1 MRRRVGFVGPIN
13 RRKRRARRIMA
24 QDLPEY
30 TIQEAAARLGI
41 PLQKLRRW
49 DAQGVLVARRTDG
62 GHRRYAC
69 EIIDGLAGSAVV
81 VASDKHDL
89 VKPETGRVEDQL
101 AAARR
106 TLKEKRRIIQLLLE
120 SESRYRDLV
129 ETSHDLIWTTD
140 AQGRFTYLN
149 NACIDLFGL
158 RPKDLLGGCFF
169 DFEARPRHVSNRR
182 FLSAL
187 RKYGEVKNYLTHLIS
202 TDGTDR
208 WVGINARV
216 SHDEEGRIVGLR
228 GTARN
233 VTEQHH
239 AALEIVRLATHDGL
253 TGLPNRVSLQKALE
267 AALAEGEIGS
277 VVLLDVDHFKYI
289 NDNFG
294 HRAGDLLLIAIGG
307 LLKDLVKDENVQVF
321 RLGGDEFALHLPN
334 ALRGEA
340 AQLGE
345 RALSAL
351 RHYKFPVPGQGCL
364 STLTGSIGVAT
375 YPFHGADV
383 ATLLA
388 NVDIAMYQA
397 KDNGRN
403 RVRLHDHNPDDLRGT
418 HKRVH
423 WARELREVLDDNRVV
438 LYSQPVIR
446 LSDRTSV
453 HQEILVR
460 ILDRNGG
467 LVLPGQFIEVA
478 ESLGMAQEIDLR
490 VVSKVIDV
498 LQGPDIRGRK
508 TRFFVNLSRTSISD
522 PHWVRRFQS
531 MLAAAPI
538 DHSQLVFEITET
550 AAMSSVDVTQEFIA
564 QMKGMGCRF
573 ALDDFG
579 AGFSSFYFLKRFDV
593 DYLKIDG
600 SFVRDLASDNA
611 SRLFVRALCDVARGL
626 TKQVVA
632 EWVEDQSVMDILV
645 EMGVQYGQGFLFAR
659 PLPFPA
665 VGTTEQQLQ
674 AGKRA

>member
-1 MRRRVGFVGPIN
+1 M
-13 RRKRRARRIMA
+13 RIMA

-30 TIQEAAARLGI
+30 SIQEAAARLGI

-49 DAQGVLVARRTDG
+49 DAQGVLVARRTHG
-62 GHRRYAC
+62 GHRRYSR
-69 EIIDGLAGSAVV
+69 EIIDGLAGSPTVLT
-81 VASDKHDL
+81 SEKQDL
-89 VKPETGRVEDQL
+89 VKPETETGRVEDQL

-129 ETSHDLIWTTD
+129 ETSHDMIWTTD

-169 DFEARPRHVSNRR
+169 DFEAGPQHVSNRR

-187 RKYGEVKNYLTHLIS
+187 RKNGEVKNYLTHLIS

-216 SHDEEGRIVGLR
+216 SHDDEGRIVGLR

-233 VTEQHH
+233 VTEQHN
-239 AALEIVRLATHDGL
+239 AALEIERLATHDGL

-267 AALAEGEIGS
+267 AALAEGERGS
-277 VVLLDVDHFKYI
+277 VALLDIDHFKYI

-294 HRAGDLLLIAIGG
+294 HRAGDRLLIAVGG
-307 LLKDLVKDENVQVF
+307 LLKDLVKTENVELF

-334 ALRGEA
+334 ALREEA

-364 STLTGSIGVAT
+364 STLTGSIGIAT

-383 ATLLA
+383 VTLLA

-403 RVRLHDHNPDDLRGT
+403 RVQLHDHNPDDLRGT

-423 WARELREVLDDNRVV
+423 WARELREVLDENRVM
-438 LYSQPVIR
+438 LCSQPVIR

-467 LVLPGQFIEVA
+467 MVLPGQFIEVA

-490 VVSKVIDV
+490 VVSKVIEV
-498 LQGPDIRGRK
+498 LQSPEFRGRK

-522 PHWVRRFQS
+522 PHWVRRFHS
-531 MLAAAPI
+531 MLAEAPI

-564 QMKGMGCRF
+564 QMKDMGCRF

-600 SFVRDLASDNA
+600 SFIRDLAADSA

-626 TKQVVA
+626 NKQVVA
-632 EWVEDQSVMDILV
+632 EWVENQAVMDILL
-645 EMGVQYGQGFLFAR
+645 EMGVQYGQGFLFAH
-659 PLPFPA
+659 PVPFPA
-665 VGTTEQQLQ
+665 VVPEKLQ
-674 AGKRA
+674 VRASMRA

>member
-1 MRRRVGFVGPIN
+1 
-13 RRKRRARRIMA
+13 MA

-62 GHRRYAC
+62 GHRRYSR
-69 EIIDGLAGSAVV
+69 EIIDGLARSAVL
-81 VASDKHDL
+81 AAGDKQDSGR
-89 VKPETGRVEDQL
+89 PEAGKMEDQL

-149 NACIDLFGL
+149 NACVELFGL
-158 RPKDLLGGCFF
+158 RPRDLLGRCFF
-169 DFEARPRHVSNRR
+169 DFEARPQHVSNRR

-187 RKYGEVKNYLTHLIS
+187 RRNGEVKNYLTHLIS
-202 TDGTDR
+202 TAGTDR

-233 VTEQHH
+233 VTEQHD
-239 AALEIVRLATHDGL
+239 AALEIERLATHDAL

-267 AALAEGEIGS
+267 AALADGEKGS
-277 VVLLDVDHFKYI
+277 VALLDVDHFKYI

-294 HRAGDLLLIAIGG
+294 HRAGDQLLIAIGG

-321 RLGGDEFALHLPN
+321 RLGGDEFAMHLPD
-334 ALRGEA
+334 ALRGDA
-340 AQLGE
+340 SQIGE

-423 WARELREVLDDNRVV
+423 WSRELREVLDENRVM
-438 LYSQPVIR
+438 LCSQPVIR
-446 LSDRTSV
+446 LADRTSV

-460 ILDRNGG
+460 IIDRNGG
-467 LVLPGQFIEVA
+467 MVLPGQFIEVA

-498 LQGPDIRGRK
+498 LKGPEFRGRK

-522 PHWVRRFQS
+522 PHWVRRFQA

-564 QMKGMGCRF
+564 QMKSMGCRF

-600 SFVRDLASDNA
+600 SFVRDLAVDNA

-626 TKQVVA
+626 NKQVVA

-659 PLPFPA
+659 PVPFPA
-665 VGTTEQQLQ
+665 VTAFEQPLQ
-674 AGKRA
+674 AEKRA

>member
-1 MRRRVGFVGPIN
+1 MT
-13 RRKRRARRIMA
+13 

-49 DAQGVLVARRTDG
+49 DAQGVLVARRTNG
-62 GHRRYAC
+62 GHRRYSR
-69 EIIDGLAGSAVV
+69 EIIDGLGRSAAVP
-81 VASDKHDL
+81 APERHDPA
-89 VKPETGRVEDQL
+89 KPENGKVEDQL

-140 AQGRFTYLN
+140 ALGRFTYLN
-149 NACIDLFGL
+149 NACVELLGL
-158 RPKDLLGGCFF
+158 RPRDLLGRCFF
-169 DFEARPRHVSNRR
+169 DFEARPQHVSNRR

-187 RKYGEVKNYLTHLIS
+187 RKNGEVKNYLTHLIS

-233 VTEQHH
+233 VTEQHD
-239 AALEIVRLATHDGL
+239 AALEIERLATHDGL

-267 AALAEGEIGS
+267 AAFADGEKGS
-277 VVLLDVDHFKYI
+277 VALLDVDHFKYI

-294 HRAGDLLLIAIGG
+294 HRAGDQLLVAIGG
-307 LLKDLVKDENVQVF
+307 LLKDMVKEENVQVY
-321 RLGGDEFALHLPN
+321 RLGGDEFALHLPD
-334 ALRGEA
+334 ALRGDA
-340 AQLGE
+340 SHIGE
-345 RALSAL
+345 RALTAL

-375 YPFHGADV
+375 YPFQGADV
-383 ATLLA
+383 ATLLS

-423 WARELREVLDDNRVV
+423 WARELREVLDENRVM
-438 LYSQPVIR
+438 LCSQPVVR
-446 LSDRTSV
+446 LTDRTAV

-460 ILDRNGG
+460 ILDRNGSM
-467 LVLPGQFIEVA
+467 VLPGQFIEVA

-498 LQGPDIRGRK
+498 LQGPEYRGRK
-508 TRFFVNLSRTSISD
+508 SRFFVNLSRTSISD
-522 PHWVRRFQS
+522 PHWVRRFHN
-531 MLAAAPI
+531 MLAAARI

-550 AAMSSVDVTQEFIA
+550 AAMSSVDVTQEFIT

-600 SFVRDLASDNA
+600 SFVRDLATDNA
-611 SRLFVRALCDVARGL
+611 SRLFVRALCDVASGL
-626 TKQVVA
+626 NKQVVA
-632 EWVEDQSVMDILV
+632 EWVEDQAVMDILV

-659 PLPFPA
+659 PQPFPA
-665 VGTTEQQLQ
+665 AVPVELPLQ
-674 AGKRA
+674 ASRRA

>member
-1 MRRRVGFVGPIN
+1 MV
-13 RRKRRARRIMA
+13 

-41 PLQKLRRW
+41 PVQKLRRW
-49 DAQGVLVARRTDG
+49 DAQGVLVARRTYG
-62 GHRRYAC
+62 GHRRYTC

-81 VASDKHDL
+81 VATEKQDPGE
-89 VKPETGRVEDQL
+89 PENGKVEDQL

-106 TLKEKRRIIQLLLE
+106 TLREKRRIIQLLLE

-140 AQGRFTYLN
+140 ALGRFTYLN
-149 NACIDLFGL
+149 NACIELFGL
-158 RPKDLLGGCFF
+158 RPKDMLGACFF
-169 DFEARPRHVSNRR
+169 DFEPRPQHVSNRR

-187 RKYGEVKNYLTHLIS
+187 RKNGEVKNYLTHLIS
-202 TDGTDR
+202 RDGTDR

-216 SHDEEGRIVGLR
+216 SHDEQGRIFGLR

-239 AALEIVRLATHDGL
+239 AALEIERLATHDGL
-253 TGLPNRVSLQKALE
+253 TGLPNRVSLQKTLE
-267 AALAEGEIGS
+267 AALSDGEKGS
-277 VVLLDVDHFKYI
+277 VALLDVDHFKYI

-294 HRAGDLLLIAIGG
+294 HRAGDQLLIAIGG
-307 LLKDLVKDENVQVF
+307 LLKDLVKDENAQVY

-334 ALRGEA
+334 ALRGDA

-345 RALSAL
+345 RALTAL
-351 RHYKFPVPGQGCL
+351 RHYKFPISGQGCL

-423 WARELREVLDDNRVV
+423 WARELREVLDEDRIV

-446 LSDRTSV
+446 LADRKSV

-460 ILDRNGG
+460 ILDRKGA

-478 ESLGMAQEIDLR
+478 ESLGMAQEIDLC
-490 VVSKVIDV
+490 VLGKIVDV
-498 LQGPDIRGRK
+498 LQGPEYRGRK
-508 TRFFVNLSRTSISD
+508 TRLFVNLSRTSISD
-522 PHWVRRFQS
+522 PHWVRRFHS

-626 TKQVVA
+626 NKQVVA
-632 EWVEDQSVMDILV
+632 EWVEDQAVMDILV
-645 EMGVQYGQGFLFAR
+645 GMGVQYGQGFLFAR

-665 VGTTEQQLQ
+665 AIPVEQPLL

>member
-1 MRRRVGFVGPIN
+1 MV
-13 RRKRRARRIMA
+13 

-41 PLQKLRRW
+41 PVQKLRRW

-62 GHRRYAC
+62 GHRRYTC

-81 VASDKHDL
+81 VATEKQDPGE
-89 VKPETGRVEDQL
+89 PENGKVEDQL

-106 TLKEKRRIIQLLLE
+106 TLREKRRIIQLLLE

-140 AQGRFTYLN
+140 ALGRFTYLN
-149 NACIDLFGL
+149 NACIELFGL
-158 RPKDLLGGCFF
+158 RPKDMLGACFF
-169 DFEARPRHVSNRR
+169 DFEPRPQHVSNRR

-187 RKYGEVKNYLTHLIS
+187 RKNGEVKNYLTHLIS
-202 TDGTDR
+202 RDGTDR

-216 SHDEEGRIVGLR
+216 SHDEQGRIFGLR

-239 AALEIVRLATHDGL
+239 AALEIERLATHDGL
-253 TGLPNRVSLQKALE
+253 TGLPNRVSLQKTLE
-267 AALAEGEIGS
+267 AALSDGEKGS
-277 VVLLDVDHFKYI
+277 VALLDVDHFKYI

-294 HRAGDLLLIAIGG
+294 HRAGDQLLIAIGG
-307 LLKDLVKDENVQVF
+307 LLKDLVKDENAQVY

-334 ALRGEA
+334 ALRGDA

-345 RALSAL
+345 RALTAL
-351 RHYKFPVPGQGCL
+351 RHYKFPISGQGCL

-423 WARELREVLDDNRVV
+423 WARELREVLDEDRIV

-446 LSDRTSV
+446 LADRKSV

-460 ILDRNGG
+460 ILDRKGA

-478 ESLGMAQEIDLR
+478 ESLGMAQEIDLCVLGK
-490 VVSKVIDV
+490 VVDV
-498 LQGPDIRGRK
+498 LQGPEYRGRK
-508 TRFFVNLSRTSISD
+508 TRLFVNLSRTSISD
-522 PHWVRRFQS
+522 PHWVRRFHS

-564 QMKGMGCRF
+564 QMRGMGCRF

-600 SFVRDLASDNA
+600 SFVRELASDNA

-626 TKQVVA
+626 NKQVVA
-632 EWVEDQSVMDILV
+632 EWVEDQAVMDILV
-645 EMGVQYGQGFLFAR
+645 GMGVQYGQGFLFAR

-665 VGTTEQQLQ
+665 AIPVEQPLL

>member
-1 MRRRVGFVGPIN
+1 
-13 RRKRRARRIMA
+13 MA

-30 TIQEAAARLGI
+30 TIHEAAARLGI

-62 GHRRYAC
+62 GHRRYSR
-69 EIIDGLAGSAVV
+69 EIIDGLAGSTAVT
-81 VASDKHDL
+81 ASEKHDL
-89 VKPETGRVEDQL
+89 VKPETGRMEDQL

-140 AQGRFTYLN
+140 ALGRFTYLN
-149 NACIDLFGL
+149 NACVDLFGL
-158 RPKDLLGGCFF
+158 RPRDLLGGCFF
-169 DFEARPRHVSNRR
+169 DFEPRPQHVSNRR

-187 RKYGEVKNYLTHLIS
+187 RKNGEVKNYLTHLIS

-233 VTEQHH
+233 VTDQHL
-239 AALEIVRLATHDGL
+239 AALEIERLATHDGL
-253 TGLPNRVSLQKALE
+253 TGLPNRVFLQKVLE
-267 AALAEGEIGS
+267 AALAEGEKGS
-277 VVLLDVDHFKYI
+277 VALLDVDHFKYI

-294 HRAGDLLLIAIGG
+294 HRAGDQLLIAIGG
-307 LLKDLVKDENVQVF
+307 LLKDLVKDKNVQVF

-334 ALRGEA
+334 ALRGVA

-423 WARELREVLDDNRVV
+423 WARELREVLDDNRII
-438 LYSQPVIR
+438 LCSQPVIR

-467 LVLPGQFIEVA
+467 MVLPGQFIEVA

-490 VVSKVIDV
+490 VVSKVIEV
-498 LQGPDIRGRK
+498 LQGPEFRGRK

-531 MLAAAPI
+531 LLAAAPI

-564 QMKGMGCRF
+564 QMKSMGCRF

-626 TKQVVA
+626 NKQVVA

-645 EMGVQYGQGFLFAR
+645 EMGVQYGQGFLFSR

-665 VGTTEQQLQ
+665 VVARDQQLQ

>member
-1 MRRRVGFVGPIN
+1 
-13 RRKRRARRIMA
+13 MA

-62 GHRRYAC
+62 GHRRYSR
-69 EIIDGLAGSAVV
+69 EIIDGLAGSAVDT
-81 VASDKHDL
+81 ASERHDL

-140 AQGRFTYLN
+140 ALGRFTYLN
-149 NACIDLFGL
+149 NACVDLFGL
-158 RPKDLLGGCFF
+158 RPKDLLGACFF
-169 DFEARPRHVSNRR
+169 DFEARPQHVSNRR

-187 RKYGEVKNYLTHLIS
+187 RKNGEVKNYLTHLIS
-202 TDGTDR
+202 IDGTDR
-208 WVGINARV
+208 WVGINGRV
-216 SHDEEGRIVGLR
+216 SHDEEGRMVGLR

-239 AALEIVRLATHDGL
+239 AALEIERLATHDGL

-267 AALAEGEIGS
+267 AALAEGEKGS

-307 LLKDLVKDENVQVF
+307 LLKDLVKVENVQVF

-334 ALRGEA
+334 ALRGDA

-351 RHYKFPVPGQGCL
+351 RHYKFPVSGQGCL

-403 RVRLHDHNPDDLRGT
+403 RVQLHDHNPDDLRGT

-423 WARELREVLDDNRVV
+423 WARELREVLDDNRVM

-460 ILDRNGG
+460 ILDRNGAM
-467 LVLPGQFIEVA
+467 VLPGQFIEVA

-498 LQGPDIRGRK
+498 LQGPDFRSRK

-550 AAMSSVDVTQEFIA
+550 AAMASVDVTQEFIA
-564 QMKGMGCRF
+564 QMKSMGCRF

-626 TKQVVA
+626 NKQVIA
-632 EWVEDQSVMDILV
+632 EWVENQAVMDILV

-665 VGTTEQQLQ
+665 IVAGDQQLRS
-674 AGKRA
+674 GKRA

>member
-1 MRRRVGFVGPIN
+1 
-13 RRKRRARRIMA
+13 MA

-62 GHRRYAC
+62 GHRRYSR
-69 EIIDGLAGSAVV
+69 EIIDGLAGSAVL
-81 VASDKHDL
+81 AAGDKQDSGR
-89 VKPETGRVEDQL
+89 PEAGKMEDQL

-149 NACIDLFGL
+149 NACVELFGL
-158 RPKDLLGGCFF
+158 RPRDLLGRCFF
-169 DFEARPRHVSNRR
+169 DFEARPQHVSNRR

-187 RKYGEVKNYLTHLIS
+187 RRNGEVKNYLTHLIS
-202 TDGTDR
+202 TAGTDR

-233 VTEQHH
+233 VTEQHD
-239 AALEIVRLATHDGL
+239 AALEIERLATHDAL

-267 AALAEGEIGS
+267 AALADGEKGS
-277 VVLLDVDHFKYI
+277 VALLDVDHFKYI

-294 HRAGDLLLIAIGG
+294 HRAGDQLLIAIGG

-321 RLGGDEFALHLPN
+321 RLGGDEFAMHLPD
-334 ALRGEA
+334 ALRGDA
-340 AQLGE
+340 SQIGE

-423 WARELREVLDDNRVV
+423 WSRELREVLDENRVM
-438 LYSQPVIR
+438 LCSQPVIR
-446 LSDRTSV
+446 LADRTSV

-460 ILDRNGG
+460 IIDRNGG
-467 LVLPGQFIEVA
+467 MVLPGQFIEVA

-498 LQGPDIRGRK
+498 LKGPEFRGRK

-522 PHWVRRFQS
+522 PHWVRRFQA

-564 QMKGMGCRF
+564 QMKSMGCRF

-600 SFVRDLASDNA
+600 SFVRDLAVDNA

-626 TKQVVA
+626 NKQVVA

-659 PLPFPA
+659 PVPFPA
-665 VGTTEQQLQ
+665 VTAFEQPLQ
-674 AGKRA
+674 AEKRA

>member
-1 MRRRVGFVGPIN
+1 MV
-13 RRKRRARRIMA
+13 

-41 PLQKLRRW
+41 PVQKLRRW
-49 DAQGVLVARRTDG
+49 DAQGVLVARRTYG
-62 GHRRYAC
+62 GHRRYTC

-81 VASDKHDL
+81 VATEKQDPGE
-89 VKPETGRVEDQL
+89 PENGKVEDQL

-106 TLKEKRRIIQLLLE
+106 TLREKRRIIQLLLE

-140 AQGRFTYLN
+140 ALGRFTYLN
-149 NACIDLFGL
+149 NACIELFGL
-158 RPKDLLGGCFF
+158 RPKDMLGACFF
-169 DFEARPRHVSNRR
+169 DFEPRPQHVSNRR

-187 RKYGEVKNYLTHLIS
+187 RKNGEVKNYLTHLIS
-202 TDGTDR
+202 RDGTDR

-216 SHDEEGRIVGLR
+216 SHDEQGRIFGLR

-239 AALEIVRLATHDGL
+239 AALEIERLATHDGL
-253 TGLPNRVSLQKALE
+253 TGLPNRVSLQKTLE
-267 AALAEGEIGS
+267 AALSDGEKGS
-277 VVLLDVDHFKYI
+277 VALLDVDHFKYI

-294 HRAGDLLLIAIGG
+294 HRAGDQLLIAIGG
-307 LLKDLVKDENVQVF
+307 LLKDLVKDENAQVY

-334 ALRGEA
+334 ALRGDA

-345 RALSAL
+345 RALTAL
-351 RHYKFPVPGQGCL
+351 RHYKFPISGQGCL

-423 WARELREVLDDNRVV
+423 WARELREVLDEDRIV

-446 LSDRTSV
+446 LADRKSV

-460 ILDRNGG
+460 ILDRKGA

-478 ESLGMAQEIDLR
+478 ESLGMAQEIDLCVLGK
-490 VVSKVIDV
+490 VVDV
-498 LQGPDIRGRK
+498 LQGPEYRGRK
-508 TRFFVNLSRTSISD
+508 TRLFVNLSRTSISD
-522 PHWVRRFQS
+522 PHWVRRFHS

-600 SFVRDLASDNA
+600 SFVRELASDNA

-626 TKQVVA
+626 NKQVVA
-632 EWVEDQSVMDILV
+632 EWVEDQAVMDILV
-645 EMGVQYGQGFLFAR
+645 GMGVQYGQGFLFAR

-665 VGTTEQQLQ
+665 AVPVEQPLL

>member
-1 MRRRVGFVGPIN
+1 MT
-13 RRKRRARRIMA
+13 

-49 DAQGVLVARRTDG
+49 DAQGVLVARRTNG
-62 GHRRYAC
+62 GHRRYSR
-69 EIIDGLAGSAVV
+69 EIIDGLARSAAVP
-81 VASDKHDL
+81 APDRPDPAN
-89 VKPETGRVEDQL
+89 PESGKVEDQL

-140 AQGRFTYLN
+140 ALGRFTYLN
-149 NACIDLFGL
+149 NACVELLGL
-158 RPKDLLGGCFF
+158 RPRDLIGRCFF
-169 DFEARPRHVSNRR
+169 DFEARPQHVSNRR

-187 RKYGEVKNYLTHLIS
+187 RKNGEVKNYLTHLIS

-233 VTEQHH
+233 VTEQHD
-239 AALEIVRLATHDGL
+239 AALEIERLATHDGL

-267 AALAEGEIGS
+267 AAFADGEKGS
-277 VVLLDVDHFKYI
+277 VALLDVDHFKYI

-294 HRAGDLLLIAIGG
+294 HRAGDQLLIAIGG
-307 LLKDLVKDENVQVF
+307 LLRDLVKEENVQVF
-321 RLGGDEFALHLPN
+321 RLGGDEFALHLPD
-334 ALRGEA
+334 ALRGDA
-340 AQLGE
+340 SHIGE
-345 RALSAL
+345 RALTAL

-383 ATLLA
+383 ATLLS

-423 WARELREVLDDNRVV
+423 WARELREVLDENRVM
-438 LYSQPVIR
+438 LCSQPVVR
-446 LSDRTSV
+446 LADRTAV

-460 ILDRNGG
+460 ILDRHGNM
-467 LVLPGQFIEVA
+467 VLPGQFIEVA

-490 VVSKVIDV
+490 VVSKVVDI
-498 LQGPDIRGRK
+498 LQGPEFRGRK

-522 PHWVRRFQS
+522 PHWVRRFQN
-531 MLAAAPI
+531 MLTAAPI

-550 AAMSSVDVTQEFIA
+550 AAMSSVDVTQEFIT

-600 SFVRDLASDNA
+600 SFVRELASDDA

-626 TKQVVA
+626 NKQVIA
-632 EWVEDQSVMDILV
+632 EWVENQAVMDILV

-659 PLPFPA
+659 PQPFPA
-665 VGTTEQQLQ
+665 AEPIELPLQ
-674 AGKRA
+674 AVRRA

>member
-1 MRRRVGFVGPIN
+1 MT
-13 RRKRRARRIMA
+13 

-49 DAQGVLVARRTDG
+49 DAQGVLVARRTNG
-62 GHRRYAC
+62 GHRRYSR
-69 EIIDGLAGSAVV
+69 EIIDGLARSAAVPV
-81 VASDKHDL
+81 PERHDPA
-89 VKPETGRVEDQL
+89 KPENGKVEDQL

-140 AQGRFTYLN
+140 ALGRFTYLN
-149 NACIDLFGL
+149 NACVELFGL
-158 RPKDLLGGCFF
+158 RPRDLLGRCFF
-169 DFEARPRHVSNRR
+169 DFEARPQHVSNRR

-187 RKYGEVKNYLTHLIS
+187 RKNGEVKNYLTHLIS

-233 VTEQHH
+233 VTEQHD
-239 AALEIVRLATHDGL
+239 AALEIERLATHDGL

-267 AALAEGEIGS
+267 AAFADGEKGS
-277 VVLLDVDHFKYI
+277 VALLDVDHFKYI

-294 HRAGDLLLIAIGG
+294 HRAGDQLLVAIGG
-307 LLKDLVKDENVQVF
+307 LLKDMVKEENVQVY
-321 RLGGDEFALHLPN
+321 RLGGDEFALHLPD
-334 ALRGEA
+334 ALRGDA
-340 AQLGE
+340 SHIGE
-345 RALSAL
+345 RALTAL

-375 YPFHGADV
+375 YPFQGADV
-383 ATLLA
+383 ATLLS

-423 WARELREVLDDNRVV
+423 WARELREVLDENRVM
-438 LYSQPVIR
+438 LCSQPVVR
-446 LSDRTSV
+446 LTDRTAV

-460 ILDRNGG
+460 ILDRNGSM
-467 LVLPGQFIEVA
+467 VLPGQFIEVA

-498 LQGPDIRGRK
+498 LQGPEYRGRK
-508 TRFFVNLSRTSISD
+508 SRFFVNLSRTSISD
-522 PHWVRRFQS
+522 PHWVRRFHN
-531 MLAAAPI
+531 MLAAARI

-550 AAMSSVDVTQEFIA
+550 AAMSSVDVTQEFIT

-600 SFVRDLASDNA
+600 SFVRDLATDNA
-611 SRLFVRALCDVARGL
+611 SRLFVRALCDVASGL
-626 TKQVVA
+626 NKQVVA
-632 EWVEDQSVMDILV
+632 EWVEDQAVMDILV

-659 PLPFPA
+659 PQPFPA
-665 VGTTEQQLQ
+665 AVPVELPLQ
-674 AGKRA
+674 ASRRA

>member
-1 MRRRVGFVGPIN
+1 
-13 RRKRRARRIMA
+13 MA

-62 GHRRYAC
+62 GHRRYSR
-69 EIIDGLAGSAVV
+69 EIIDGLAGSAVL
-81 VASDKHDL
+81 AAGDKQDYGR
-89 VKPETGRVEDQL
+89 PEAGKMEDQL

-149 NACIDLFGL
+149 NACVELFGL
-158 RPKDLLGGCFF
+158 RPRDLLGRCFF
-169 DFEARPRHVSNRR
+169 DFEARPQHVSNRR

-187 RKYGEVKNYLTHLIS
+187 RRNGEVKNYLTHLIS

-233 VTEQHH
+233 VTEQHD
-239 AALEIVRLATHDGL
+239 AALEIERLATHDGL

-267 AALAEGEIGS
+267 AALADGEKGS
-277 VVLLDVDHFKYI
+277 VALLDVDHFKYI

-294 HRAGDLLLIAIGG
+294 HRAGDQLLIAIGG
-307 LLKDLVKDENVQVF
+307 LLKDMVKDENVQVF

-334 ALRGEA
+334 ALRGDA
-340 AQLGE
+340 SQIGE

-423 WARELREVLDDNRVV
+423 WSRELREVLDENRVM
-438 LYSQPVIR
+438 LCSQPVIR
-446 LSDRTSV
+446 LADRASV

-460 ILDRNGG
+460 IIDRNGG
-467 LVLPGQFIEVA
+467 MVLPGQFIEVA

-498 LQGPDIRGRK
+498 LKGPEFRGRK

-522 PHWVRRFQS
+522 PHWVRRFQA
-531 MLAAAPI
+531 MLAAAAI

-564 QMKGMGCRF
+564 QMKSMGCRF

-600 SFVRDLASDNA
+600 SFVRDLAVDNA

-626 TKQVVA
+626 NKQVVA

-659 PLPFPA
+659 PMPFPA
-665 VGTTEQQLQ
+665 VTAFEQPLQ
-674 AGKRA
+674 AEKRA

>member
-1 MRRRVGFVGPIN
+1 MV
-13 RRKRRARRIMA
+13 

-41 PLQKLRRW
+41 PVQKLRRW
-49 DAQGVLVARRTDG
+49 DAQGVLVARRTYG
-62 GHRRYAC
+62 GHRRYTC

-81 VASDKHDL
+81 VATEKQDPGE
-89 VKPETGRVEDQL
+89 PENGKVEDQL

-106 TLKEKRRIIQLLLE
+106 TLREKRRIIQLLLE

-140 AQGRFTYLN
+140 ALGRFTYLN
-149 NACIDLFGL
+149 NACIELFGL
-158 RPKDLLGGCFF
+158 RPKDMLGACFF
-169 DFEARPRHVSNRR
+169 DFEPRPQHVSNRR

-187 RKYGEVKNYLTHLIS
+187 RKNGEVKNYLTHLIS
-202 TDGTDR
+202 RDGTGR

-216 SHDEEGRIVGLR
+216 SHDEQGRIFGLR

-239 AALEIVRLATHDGL
+239 AALEIERLATHDGL
-253 TGLPNRVSLQKALE
+253 TGLPNRVSLQKTLE
-267 AALAEGEIGS
+267 AALSDGEKGS
-277 VVLLDVDHFKYI
+277 VALLDVDHFKYI

-294 HRAGDLLLIAIGG
+294 HRAGDQLLIAIGG
-307 LLKDLVKDENVQVF
+307 LLKDLVKDENAQVY

-334 ALRGEA
+334 ALRGDA

-345 RALSAL
+345 RALTAL
-351 RHYKFPVPGQGCL
+351 RHYKFPISGQGCL

-423 WARELREVLDDNRVV
+423 WARELREVLDEDRVV

-446 LSDRTSV
+446 LADRKSV

-460 ILDRNGG
+460 ILDRKGA

-478 ESLGMAQEIDLR
+478 ESLGMAQEIDLCVLGK
-490 VVSKVIDV
+490 VVDV
-498 LQGPDIRGRK
+498 LQGPEYRGRK
-508 TRFFVNLSRTSISD
+508 TRLFVNLSRTSISD
-522 PHWVRRFQS
+522 PHWVRRFHS

-600 SFVRDLASDNA
+600 SFVRELASDNA

-626 TKQVVA
+626 NKQVVA
-632 EWVEDQSVMDILV
+632 EWVEDQAVMDILV
-645 EMGVQYGQGFLFAR
+645 GMGVQYGQGFLFAR

-665 VGTTEQQLQ
+665 AIPVEQPLL

>member
-1 MRRRVGFVGPIN
+1 MT
-13 RRKRRARRIMA
+13 

-49 DAQGVLVARRTDG
+49 DAQGVLVARRTNG
-62 GHRRYAC
+62 GHRRYSR
-69 EIIDGLAGSAVV
+69 EIIDGLARSAAVPV
-81 VASDKHDL
+81 PERHDPA
-89 VKPETGRVEDQL
+89 KPENGKVEDQL

-140 AQGRFTYLN
+140 ALGRFTYLN
-149 NACIDLFGL
+149 NACVELLGL
-158 RPKDLLGGCFF
+158 RPRDLLGRCFF
-169 DFEARPRHVSNRR
+169 DFEARPQHVSNRR

-187 RKYGEVKNYLTHLIS
+187 RKNGEVKNYLTHLIS

-233 VTEQHH
+233 VTEQHD
-239 AALEIVRLATHDGL
+239 AALEIERLATHDGL

-267 AALAEGEIGS
+267 AAFADGEKGS
-277 VVLLDVDHFKYI
+277 VALLDVDHFKYI

-294 HRAGDLLLIAIGG
+294 HRAGDQLLVAIGG
-307 LLKDLVKDENVQVF
+307 LLKDMVKEENVQVY
-321 RLGGDEFALHLPN
+321 RLGGDEFALHLPD
-334 ALRGEA
+334 ALRGDA
-340 AQLGE
+340 SHIGE
-345 RALSAL
+345 RALTAL

-375 YPFHGADV
+375 YPFQGADV
-383 ATLLA
+383 ATLLS

-423 WARELREVLDDNRVV
+423 WARELREVLHENRVM
-438 LYSQPVIR
+438 LCSQPVVR
-446 LSDRTSV
+446 LADRTAV

-460 ILDRNGG
+460 ILDRNGSM
-467 LVLPGQFIEVA
+467 VLPGQFIEVA

-498 LQGPDIRGRK
+498 LQGPEYRGRK
-508 TRFFVNLSRTSISD
+508 SRFFVNLSRTSISD
-522 PHWVRRFQS
+522 PHWVRRFHN
-531 MLAAAPI
+531 MLAAARI

-550 AAMSSVDVTQEFIA
+550 AAMSSVDVTQEFIT

-600 SFVRDLASDNA
+600 SFVRDLATDNA

-626 TKQVVA
+626 NKQVIA
-632 EWVEDQSVMDILV
+632 EWVEDQAVMDILV

-659 PLPFPA
+659 PQPFPA
-665 VGTTEQQLQ
+665 AVPVELPLQ
-674 AGKRA
+674 AGRRA

>member
-1 MRRRVGFVGPIN
+1 
-13 RRKRRARRIMA
+13 MA

-49 DAQGVLVARRTDG
+49 DAQGVLVARRTEG
-62 GHRRYAC
+62 GHRRYSR
-69 EIIDGLAGSAVV
+69 EIIDGLAGSAIVTT
-81 VASDKHDL
+81 SEKPDL
-89 VKPETGRVEDQL
+89 TRPEAGKMEDQL

-140 AQGRFTYLN
+140 ALGRFTYLN
-149 NACIDLFGL
+149 NACVELFGL
-158 RPKDLLGGCFF
+158 RPKDLLGRCFF
-169 DFEARPRHVSNRR
+169 DFEARPQHVSNRR

-187 RKYGEVKNYLTHLIS
+187 RKNGDVKNYLTHLIS
-202 TDGTDR
+202 TDGSDR

-233 VTEQHH
+233 VTEQHD
-239 AALEIVRLATHDGL
+239 AALEIERLATHDGL
-253 TGLPNRVSLQKALE
+253 TGLPNRVSLQKVLE
-267 AALAEGEIGS
+267 AALAEDEKGS
-277 VVLLDVDHFKYI
+277 VLLLDVDHFKYI

-294 HRAGDLLLIAIGG
+294 HRAGDQLLIAIGG
-307 LLKDLVKDENVQVF
+307 LLRDLVKDEIVEIF

-334 ALRGEA
+334 ALRGDA

-403 RVRLHDHNPDDLRGT
+403 RVQLHDHNPDDLRST

-446 LSDRTSV
+446 LSDRTPV

-467 LVLPGQFIEVA
+467 IVLPGQFIEVA

-498 LQGPDIRGRK
+498 LQGEEFRGHK
-508 TRFFVNLSRTSISD
+508 ARFFVNLSRTSISD
-522 PHWVRRFQS
+522 PHWVRRFQN

-564 QMKGMGCRF
+564 QMKAMGCRF

-600 SFVRDLASDNA
+600 SFVRDLATDNA

-626 TKQVVA
+626 NKQVVA
-632 EWVEDQSVMDILV
+632 EWVENQSVMDILV

-665 VGTTEQQLQ
+665 ASAADWQLQ

>member
-1 MRRRVGFVGPIN
+1 MT
-13 RRKRRARRIMA
+13 

-49 DAQGVLVARRTDG
+49 DAQGVLVARRTNG
-62 GHRRYAC
+62 GHRRYSR
-69 EIIDGLAGSAVV
+69 EIIDGLARSAAVPV
-81 VASDKHDL
+81 PERHDPA
-89 VKPETGRVEDQL
+89 KPENGKVEDQL

-140 AQGRFTYLN
+140 ALGRFTYLN
-149 NACIDLFGL
+149 NACVELLGL
-158 RPKDLLGGCFF
+158 RPRDLLGRCFF
-169 DFEARPRHVSNRR
+169 DFEARPQHVSNRR

-187 RKYGEVKNYLTHLIS
+187 RKNGEVKNYLTHLIS
-202 TDGTDR
+202 TDGNDR

-233 VTEQHH
+233 VTEQHD
-239 AALEIVRLATHDGL
+239 AALEIERLATHDGL

-267 AALAEGEIGS
+267 AAFADGEKGS
-277 VVLLDVDHFKYI
+277 VALLDVDHFKYI

-294 HRAGDLLLIAIGG
+294 HRAGDQLLVAIGG
-307 LLKDLVKDENVQVF
+307 LLKDMVKEENVQVY
-321 RLGGDEFALHLPN
+321 RLGGDEFALHLPD
-334 ALRGEA
+334 ALRGDA
-340 AQLGE
+340 SHIGE
-345 RALSAL
+345 RALTAL

-383 ATLLA
+383 ATLLS

-423 WARELREVLDDNRVV
+423 WARELREVLDENRVM
-438 LYSQPVIR
+438 LCSQPVVR
-446 LSDRTSV
+446 LRDRTAV

-460 ILDRNGG
+460 ILDRNGSM
-467 LVLPGQFIEVA
+467 VLPGQFIEVA

-498 LQGPDIRGRK
+498 LQGPEYRGRK
-508 TRFFVNLSRTSISD
+508 SRFFVNLSRTSISD
-522 PHWVRRFQS
+522 PHWVRRFHN
-531 MLAAAPI
+531 MLAAARI

-600 SFVRDLASDNA
+600 SFVRDLATDNA
-611 SRLFVRALCDVARGL
+611 SRLFVRALCDVASGL
-626 TKQVVA
+626 NKQVVA
-632 EWVEDQSVMDILV
+632 EWVEDQAVMDILV

-659 PLPFPA
+659 PQPFPA
-665 VGTTEQQLQ
+665 AVPVELPLQ
-674 AGKRA
+674 ASRRA

>member
-1 MRRRVGFVGPIN
+1 
-13 RRKRRARRIMA
+13 MA
-24 QDLPEY
+24 QDFSEY

-62 GHRRYAC
+62 GHRRYTR
-69 EIIDGLAGSAVV
+69 EIIDGLAGSATLTVNDK
-81 VASDKHDL
+81 SDPA
-89 VKPETGRVEDQL
+89 KPETGRMEDQL

-140 AQGRFTYLN
+140 ALGRFTYLN
-149 NACIDLFGL
+149 NACVDLFGL

-169 DFEARPRHVSNRR
+169 EYEARPQHVSNRR

-187 RKYGEVKNYLTHLIS
+187 RKSGEVKNYLTHLIS
-202 TDGTDR
+202 TDGSDR

-216 SHDEEGRIVGLR
+216 THDDEGRIVGLR

-233 VTEQHH
+233 VTEQHR
-239 AALEIVRLATHDGL
+239 AALEIERLATHDVL
-253 TGLPNRVSLQKALE
+253 TGLPNRVSLQKTLE
-267 AALAEGEIGS
+267 AALAEGEKGS
-277 VVLLDVDHFKYI
+277 VTLLDVDHFKYI

-294 HRAGDLLLIAIGG
+294 HRTGDQLLIAIGG
-307 LLKDLVKDENVQVF
+307 LLKDMVKDEGIEVF
-321 RLGGDEFALHLPN
+321 RLGGDEFAMHLPN
-334 ALRGEA
+334 ALRSEGAEV
-340 AQLGE
+340 GE
-345 RALSAL
+345 RMLSAL
-351 RHYKFPVPGQGCL
+351 RRYKFPVPGHGCL
-364 STLTGSIGVAT
+364 STLTGSVGVAT

-383 ATLLA
+383 PTLLA

-403 RVRLHDHNPDDLRGT
+403 RVRLHDQNPNDLRST

-423 WARELREVLDDNRVV
+423 WARELREILDDNRVV

-446 LSDRTSV
+446 LADQTTI
-453 HQEILVR
+453 HHEILMRVV
-460 ILDRNGG
+460 DRSGG
-467 LVLPGQFIEVA
+467 IVPPGEFLEVA
-478 ESLGMAQEIDLR
+478 ESLGMAQELDLR
-490 VVSKVIDV
+490 VVSKVVDV
-498 LQGPDIRGRK
+498 LKGYRGRK
-508 TRFFVNLSRTSISD
+508 TRYFVNLSRTSISD
-522 PHWVRRFQS
+522 PHWVRRFHN

-564 QMKGMGCRF
+564 QMKHLNCRF

-579 AGFSSFYFLKRFDV
+579 AGFSSFYFLKRFEV

-600 SFVRDLASDNA
+600 SFVRELASDSA

-626 TKQVVA
+626 NKQVIA
-632 EWVEDQSVMDILV
+632 EWVEDKAVMAILM
-645 EMGVQYGQGFLFAR
+645 EMGVQYGQGFLFAH
-659 PLPFPA
+659 PTPFPA
-665 VGTTEQQLQ
+665 AVLDERQQRKI
-674 AGKRA
+674 KRA

>member
-1 MRRRVGFVGPIN
+1 MT
-13 RRKRRARRIMA
+13 

-49 DAQGVLVARRTDG
+49 DAQGVLVARRTNG
-62 GHRRYAC
+62 GHRRYSR
-69 EIIDGLAGSAVV
+69 EIIDGLARSAAVPV
-81 VASDKHDL
+81 PERHDPA
-89 VKPETGRVEDQL
+89 KPENGKVEDQL

-140 AQGRFTYLN
+140 ALGRFTYLN
-149 NACIDLFGL
+149 NACVELLGL
-158 RPKDLLGGCFF
+158 RPRDLLGRCFF
-169 DFEARPRHVSNRR
+169 DFEARPQHVSNRR

-187 RKYGEVKNYLTHLIS
+187 RKNGEVKNYLTHLIS

-233 VTEQHH
+233 VTEQHD
-239 AALEIVRLATHDGL
+239 AALEIERLATHDGL

-267 AALAEGEIGS
+267 AAFADGEKGS
-277 VVLLDVDHFKYI
+277 VALLDVDHFKYI

-294 HRAGDLLLIAIGG
+294 HRAGDQLLVAIGG
-307 LLKDLVKDENVQVF
+307 LLKDMVKEENVQVY
-321 RLGGDEFALHLPN
+321 RLGGDEFALHLPD
-334 ALRGEA
+334 ALRGDA
-340 AQLGE
+340 SHIGE
-345 RALSAL
+345 RALTAL

-375 YPFHGADV
+375 YPFQGADV
-383 ATLLA
+383 ATLLS

-423 WARELREVLDDNRVV
+423 WARELREVLDENRVI
-438 LYSQPVIR
+438 LCSQPVVR
-446 LSDRTSV
+446 LTDRTAV

-460 ILDRNGG
+460 ILDRNGSM
-467 LVLPGQFIEVA
+467 VLPGQFIEVA

-498 LQGPDIRGRK
+498 LQGPEYRGRK
-508 TRFFVNLSRTSISD
+508 SRFFVNLSRTSISD
-522 PHWVRRFQS
+522 PHWVRRFHN
-531 MLAAAPI
+531 MLAAARI

-550 AAMSSVDVTQEFIA
+550 AAMSSVDVTQEFIT

-600 SFVRDLASDNA
+600 SFVRDLATDNA
-611 SRLFVRALCDVARGL
+611 SRLFVRALCDVASGL
-626 TKQVVA
+626 NKQVVA
-632 EWVEDQSVMDILV
+632 EWVENQAVMDILV

-659 PLPFPA
+659 PQPFPA
-665 VGTTEQQLQ
+665 AVPVELPLQ
-674 AGKRA
+674 AGRRA

>member
-1 MRRRVGFVGPIN
+1 
-13 RRKRRARRIMA
+13 MA
-24 QDLPEY
+24 QDLSEY

-62 GHRRYAC
+62 GHRRYAR
-69 EIIDGLAGSAVV
+69 EIIDGLAGSTSVTANDK
-81 VASDKHDL
+81 SDSA
-89 VKPETGRVEDQL
+89 KPETGRMEDQL

-140 AQGRFTYLN
+140 ALGRFTYLN
-149 NACIDLFGL
+149 NACVDLFGL

-169 DFEARPRHVSNRR
+169 DYEARPQHVSNRR

-187 RKYGEVKNYLTHLIS
+187 RRSGEVKNYLTHLIS
-202 TDGTDR
+202 TDGSDR

-216 SHDEEGRIVGLR
+216 THDDEGRIVGLR

-233 VTEQHH
+233 VTEQHR
-239 AALEIVRLATHDGL
+239 AALEIERLATHDAL

-267 AALAEGEIGS
+267 FALAEGEKGS
-277 VVLLDVDHFKYI
+277 VALLDVDHFKYI

-294 HRAGDLLLIAIGG
+294 HRTGDQLLIAIGG
-307 LLKDLVKDENVQVF
+307 LLKDLVKDEGVQVF
-321 RLGGDEFALHLPN
+321 RLGGDEFAMHLPN
-334 ALRGEA
+334 ALRSEA
-340 AQLGE
+340 AKVGE
-345 RALSAL
+345 RMLSAL
-351 RHYKFPVPGQGCL
+351 RRYKFPVPGQGCL
-364 STLTGSIGVAT
+364 STLTGSVGVAT
-375 YPFHGADV
+375 YPFHGSDV
-383 ATLLA
+383 AALLA

-397 KDNGRN
+397 KDDGRN
-403 RVRLHDHNPDDLRGT
+403 RVRLHDQKPDDLRST

-423 WARELREVLDDNRVV
+423 WARELREILDENRVV

-446 LSDRTSV
+446 LADQAII
-453 HQEILVR
+453 HHEILMRVV
-460 ILDRNGG
+460 DRSGG
-467 LVLPGQFIEVA
+467 IVPPGEFLEVA
-478 ESLGMAQEIDLR
+478 ESLGMAQELDLR
-490 VVSKVIDV
+490 VVSKVIEV
-498 LQGPDIRGRK
+498 LKGYRGQK
-508 TRFFVNLSRTSISD
+508 TRYFVNLSRTSISD
-522 PHWVRRFQS
+522 PHWVRRFHN

-564 QMKGMGCRF
+564 QMKHLNCRF

-579 AGFSSFYFLKRFDV
+579 AGFSSFYFLKRFEV

-600 SFVRDLASDNA
+600 SFVRELAADGA

-626 TKQVVA
+626 KKQVIA
-632 EWVEDQSVMDILV
+632 EWVEDQAVMAILI
-645 EMGVQYGQGFLFAR
+645 EMGVQYGQGFLFAH
-659 PLPFPA
+659 PTPFPA
-665 VGTTEQQLQ
+665 AVSEQAQQRKIKQ
-674 AGKRA
+674 A

>member
-1 MRRRVGFVGPIN
+1 
-13 RRKRRARRIMA
+13 MA

-62 GHRRYAC
+62 GHRRYSR
-69 EIIDGLAGSAVV
+69 EIIDGLARSAAVP
-81 VASDKHDL
+81 APEKHDPA
-89 VKPETGRVEDQL
+89 KPENGKVEDQL

-140 AQGRFTYLN
+140 ALGRFTYLN
-149 NACIDLFGL
+149 NACVELFGL
-158 RPKDLLGGCFF
+158 RPRDLLGRCFF
-169 DFEARPRHVSNRR
+169 DFEARPQHVSNRR

-187 RKYGEVKNYLTHLIS
+187 RKNGEVKNYLTHLIS

-233 VTEQHH
+233 VTEQHD
-239 AALEIVRLATHDGL
+239 AALEIERLATHDGL

-267 AALAEGEIGS
+267 AAFADGEKGS
-277 VVLLDVDHFKYI
+277 VALLDVDHFKYI

-294 HRAGDLLLIAIGG
+294 HRAGDQLLVAIGG
-307 LLKDLVKDENVQVF
+307 LLKDMVKEENVQVY
-321 RLGGDEFALHLPN
+321 RLGGDEFALHLPD
-334 ALRGEA
+334 ALRGDA
-340 AQLGE
+340 SHIGE
-345 RALSAL
+345 RALTAL

-383 ATLLA
+383 ATLLS

-423 WARELREVLDDNRVV
+423 WARELREVLHENRVM
-438 LYSQPVIR
+438 LCSQPVVR
-446 LSDRTSV
+446 L
-453 HQEILVR
+453 IA
-460 ILDRNGG
+460 
-467 LVLPGQFIEVA
+467 A
-478 ESLGMAQEIDLR
+478 ELR
-490 VVSKVIDV
+490 
-498 LQGPDIRGRK
+498 
-508 TRFFVNLSRTSISD
+508 
-522 PHWVRRFQS
+522 
-531 MLAAAPI
+531 
-538 DHSQLVFEITET
+538 
-550 AAMSSVDVTQEFIA
+550 
-564 QMKGMGCRF
+564 
-573 ALDDFG
+573 
-579 AGFSSFYFLKRFDV
+579 
-593 DYLKIDG
+593 
-600 SFVRDLASDNA
+600 
-611 SRLFVRALCDVARGL
+611 
-626 TKQVVA
+626 
-632 EWVEDQSVMDILV
+632 
-645 EMGVQYGQGFLFAR
+645 
-659 PLPFPA
+659 
-665 VGTTEQQLQ
+665 
-674 AGKRA
+674 

>member
-1 MRRRVGFVGPIN
+1 
-13 RRKRRARRIMA
+13 MA
-24 QDLPEY
+24 QDLSEY

-62 GHRRYAC
+62 GHRRYAR
-69 EIIDGLAGSAVV
+69 EIIDGLAGSAGVT
-81 VASDKHDL
+81 ANDKPDSA
-89 VKPETGRVEDQL
+89 KPETGRMEDQL

-140 AQGRFTYLN
+140 ALGRFTYLN
-149 NACIDLFGL
+149 NACVDLFGL

-169 DFEARPRHVSNRR
+169 DYEARPQHVSNRR

-187 RKYGEVKNYLTHLIS
+187 RRSGEVKNYLTHLIS
-202 TDGTDR
+202 TDGSDR

-216 SHDEEGRIVGLR
+216 THDDEGRIVGLR

-233 VTEQHH
+233 VTEQHR
-239 AALEIVRLATHDGL
+239 AALEIERLATHDAL

-267 AALAEGEIGS
+267 LALAEGEKGS
-277 VVLLDVDHFKYI
+277 VTLLDVDHFKYI

-294 HRAGDLLLIAIGG
+294 HRTGDQLLIAIGG
-307 LLKDLVKDENVQVF
+307 LLKDLVKDEGVQVF
-321 RLGGDEFALHLPN
+321 RLGGDEFAMHLPN
-334 ALRGEA
+334 ALRSEA
-340 AQLGE
+340 AKVGE
-345 RALSAL
+345 RMLSAL
-351 RHYKFPVPGQGCL
+351 RRYKFPVPGQGCL
-364 STLTGSIGVAT
+364 STLTGSVGVAT

-403 RVRLHDHNPDDLRGT
+403 RVRLHDQKPDDLRST

-423 WARELREVLDDNRVV
+423 WARELREILDDNRVV

-446 LSDRTSV
+446 LADQAV
-453 HQEILVR
+453 IHHEILMRVV
-460 ILDRNGG
+460 DRSGG
-467 LVLPGQFIEVA
+467 IVPPGEFFEVA

-490 VVSKVIDV
+490 VVSKVIEI
-498 LQGPDIRGRK
+498 LKGYRGRK
-508 TRFFVNLSRTSISD
+508 TRYFVNLSRTSISD
-522 PHWVRRFQS
+522 PHWVRRFHN

-564 QMKGMGCRF
+564 QMKQLNCRF

-579 AGFSSFYFLKRFDV
+579 AGFSSFYFLKRFEV

-600 SFVRDLASDNA
+600 SFVRELAADGA

-626 TKQVVA
+626 KKQVIA
-632 EWVEDQSVMDILV
+632 EWVEDQAVLAILI
-645 EMGVQYGQGFLFAR
+645 EMGVQYGQGFLFAH
-659 PLPFPA
+659 PTPFPA
-665 VGTTEQQLQ
+665 AVSEEAQQRKIKQ
-674 AGKRA
+674 A

>member
-1 MRRRVGFVGPIN
+1 
-13 RRKRRARRIMA
+13 MA

-30 TIQEAAARLGI
+30 TIQEAAAKLGI

-62 GHRRYAC
+62 GHRRYAR
-69 EIIDGLAGSAVV
+69 EIIDGLAGSTAISLEKSDAAKP
-81 VASDKHDL
+81 VAGKM
-89 VKPETGRVEDQL
+89 EDQL

-149 NACIDLFGL
+149 NACVDLFGL
-158 RPKDLLGGCFF
+158 KPAGLMGRCFF
-169 DFEARPRHVSNRR
+169 DFEARPQHVSNRR

-187 RKYGEVKNYLTHLIS
+187 RRNGEVKNYLTHLIS

-239 AALEIVRLATHDGL
+239 AALEIERLATHDGL
-253 TGLPNRVSLQKALE
+253 TGLPNRVSLQRVLE
-267 AALAEGEIGS
+267 TALANGEKGS
-277 VVLLDVDHFKYI
+277 VALLDVDHFKYI

-294 HRAGDLLLIAIGG
+294 HRAGDQLLVAIGG
-307 LLKDLVKDENVQVF
+307 LLKDLARSENAQVF
-321 RLGGDEFALHLPN
+321 RLGGDEFALHLPD
-334 ALRGEA
+334 AMRGEGA
-340 AQLGE
+340 ALGE
-345 RALSAL
+345 RALTAL
-351 RHYKFPVPGQGCL
+351 RHYKFPVSGQGCL
-364 STLTGSIGVAT
+364 STLTGSVGVAT
-375 YPFHGADV
+375 YPFNGSDV
-383 ATLLA
+383 PTLLA

-423 WARELREVLDDNRVV
+423 WARELREVLDENRVM
-438 LYSQPVIR
+438 LCSQPVVR
-446 LSDRTSV
+446 LSDRSAV

-460 ILDRNGG
+460 ILDRNGSMI
-467 LVLPGQFIEVA
+467 LPGQFIEIA

-490 VVSKVIDV
+490 VVGKVVDI
-498 LQGPDIRGRK
+498 LKGPEYRGRK
-508 TRFFVNLSRTSISD
+508 ARFFVNLSRTSMSD

-531 MLAAAPI
+531 ILAAAPI

-550 AAMSSVDVTQEFIA
+550 AAMSSVDVTQDFIA
-564 QMKGMGCRF
+564 QMKTMGCRF

-600 SFVRDLASDNA
+600 SFVRDLASDQA

-626 TKQVVA
+626 NKQVVA
-632 EWVEDQSVMDILV
+632 EWVEDQAVMDILV
-645 EMGVQYGQGFLFAR
+645 EMGVQYGQGFLFAK
-659 PLPFPA
+659 PMPFPA
-665 VGTTEQQLQ
+665 AVELLPEQIQ
-674 AGKRA
+674 ASKRA